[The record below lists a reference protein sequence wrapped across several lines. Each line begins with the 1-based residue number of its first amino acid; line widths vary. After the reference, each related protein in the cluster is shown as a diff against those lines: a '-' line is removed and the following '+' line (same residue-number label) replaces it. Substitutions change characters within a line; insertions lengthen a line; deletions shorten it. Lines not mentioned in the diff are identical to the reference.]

1 MRRVSRECDAA
12 SPGTPGGG
20 AARAEAKSCL
30 SGCVED
36 ACTNV
41 TSPQLPLGFSSDNS
55 ARTHLFT
62 HQKQVYGTNID
73 RVARGER
80 ERLSESVLDSES
92 VDDDSV
98 SVGTACS
105 VHTNVSLETSASGA
119 CAGVGEAKPGCK

>member
-41 TSPQLPLGFSSDNS
+41 TSPQLPLGFSSVS
-55 ARTHLFT
+55 LARTHLFT
-62 HQKQVYGTNID
+62 PQEKVNDSNTD
-73 RVARGER
+73 RLAFSPARR
-80 ERLSESVLDSES
+80 E
-92 VDDDSV
+92 
-98 SVGTACS
+98 
-105 VHTNVSLETSASGA
+105 ETKEGRQGA
-119 CAGVGEAKPGCK
+119 PCG

>member
-30 SGCVED
+30 SGCVGD
-36 ACTNV
+36 DCTNV
-41 TSPQLPLGFSSDNS
+41 TFPQLPLGFSSDS
-55 ARTHLFT
+55 LARTHLFT
-62 HQKQVYGTNID
+62 PQEKVNDSNTD
-73 RVARGER
+73 RLARGER

-98 SVGTACS
+98 SVGTA
-105 VHTNVSLETSASGA
+105 SGTFL
-119 CAGVGEAKPGCK
+119 AKFAPAP